1 MTREWPLR
9 EAKNRLSRVIKEAQH
24 SGPQIITRRGK
35 KTAVILSFE
44 EYRRL
49 LLSRTKLSQFF
60 RESPLAEVELD
71 LERDKSPLREDF
83 AP

>member
-1 MTREWPLR
+1 MTREWQLR
-9 EAKNRLSRVIKEAQH
+9 EAKDKLSQVIKEARR